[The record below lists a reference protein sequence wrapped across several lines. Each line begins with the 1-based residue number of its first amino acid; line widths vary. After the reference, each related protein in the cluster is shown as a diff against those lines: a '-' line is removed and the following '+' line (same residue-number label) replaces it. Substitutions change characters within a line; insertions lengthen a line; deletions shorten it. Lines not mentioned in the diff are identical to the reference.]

1 MKRREF
7 ITLLGGAAVAW
18 PLAARAQQAAIP
30 VIGFLHGGSAEARR
44 AEVATFRRGLNEV
57 GYVEGRNVAIEF
69 RWAEGHYD
77 RLTAM
82 AIDLARREVAV
93 IAAIAHPAANAARAV
108 TTRIPIVTLI
118 GGDPVKLGLV
128 ASLGRPGGNLTGVTF
143 LANVLAAKQ
152 FEMLHQVIPRGTAVG
167 VLVNNSNPNAETD
180 LAEVEGAARA
190 LGHQLFV
197 HDARTGDGIEAAFAA
212 IVREQA
218 GAVMLIADPFLLS
231 RRDQLL
237 AQAARHALPAIYPER
252 DFPAAG
258 GLMSYGSSLA
268 DAYRQVGIYTGR
280 ILKGEKPG
288 DLPVQQSVKVE
299 LVINLKT
306 ARALG
311 LTFPLPLLGRADE
324 VIE

>member
-1 MKRREF
+1 MNRRAF
-7 ITLLGGAAVAW
+7 ITLLSGAAAW
-18 PLAARAQQAAIP
+18 PLAALAQQPALP

-44 AEVATFRRGLNEV
+44 AEVATFSRGLNEV

-167 VLVNNSNPNAETD
+167 VLVNKSNPNAETD

-190 LGHQLFV
+190 LGHQLLV
-197 HDARTGDGIEAAFAA
+197 HDARTEDGIEAAFAA

-218 GAVMLIADPFLLS
+218 GAVVLIADPFLLS

-311 LTFPLPLLGRADE
+311 ITFPLPLLGRADE